1 MSASHP
7 LPPPSIF
14 LRLSVLGTPPGSVS
28 LPDRALYDL
37 LLDIDSKLSVLV
49 KDGHPESRAYLTIK
63 QAAAKAGVS
72 ETTIR
77 RAIHARREANRLRAD
92 DGATGKKPCW
102 RINPADFD
110 AWMKRKE
117 GGTQLPPLQ
126 TYRSKPG
133 PSRHFRF

>member
-1 MSASHP
+1 
-7 LPPPSIF
+7 
-14 LRLSVLGTPPGSVS
+14 
-28 LPDRALYDL
+28 LPDRALYQL
-37 LLDIDSKLSVLV
+37 LLDINSKLSILV
-49 KDGHPESRAYLTIK
+49 KDGHREPQSYFTVK
-63 QAAAKAGVS
+63 QTAAKAGVS

-77 RAIHARREANRLRAD
+77 RAIHARSEVDRLRAD
-92 DGATGKKPCW
+92 NVATGKKPCW
-102 RINPADFD
+102 RINPADLD

>member
-1 MSASHP
+1 M
-7 LPPPSIF
+7 
-14 LRLSVLGTPPGSVS
+14 
-28 LPDRALYDL
+28 PDQSLYDL
-37 LLDIDSKLSVLV
+37 LLHIDSKLSILV
-49 KDGHPESRAYLTIK
+49 KDSHGEPHAYLTVK

-77 RAIHARREANRLRAD
+77 RAIYARREANRLRAD
-92 DGATGKKPCW
+92 NVATGKKPCW
-102 RINPADFD
+102 RINLADLD

-117 GGTQLPPLQ
+117 GGIQLPSLQ